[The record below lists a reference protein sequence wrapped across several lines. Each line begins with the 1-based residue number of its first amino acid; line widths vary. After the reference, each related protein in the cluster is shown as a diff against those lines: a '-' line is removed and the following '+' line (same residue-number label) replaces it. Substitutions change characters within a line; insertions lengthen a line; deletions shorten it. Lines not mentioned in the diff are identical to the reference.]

1 MRYHRAH
8 DRISERPTAVPYRVV
23 LRTLRL
29 RNSDL
34 SWFEAYQ
41 SAELALKFENLAS
54 DDPALQLNALDWFDA
69 ESRSMGAIF
78 MRLGIFELCASLRFL
93 PPIDLIAD
101 LMRSL
106 QIYRTFSEIATL
118 SIDDFA
124 NLSAAIAF
132 WRQADDKS
140 RGFLIVNLGNLVSAD
155 ADDFPLFLN
164 ALRTFWSLVESL
176 HGGGER
182 YELIMDIYPVHITES
197 VRHHAARVDFTV
209 HFIPSGLTD

>member
-8 DRISERPTAVPYRVV
+8 DRISERHTAVPYRAV

-41 SAELALKFENLAS
+41 SA
-54 DDPALQLNALDWFDA
+54 LQLNALDWFDA
-69 ESRSMGAIF
+69 EARSMGAIF